1 MRKLQLMLL
10 SFFMLINM
18 NVQGQLFDELLN
30 VKYKPG
36 FAILNNGDTLRG
48 AFEFNDCKQNYQMLV
63 FVDPVTL
70 TKSAYE
76 PKEVKYFVLDSLT
89 FQPKELKEG
98 LVFVRLLLY
107 DSLKVYLH
115 KRFFTSSVSSGVE
128 NQIMYEKPNGKYL
141 LVSFDNF
148 FPFKT
153 QVGNFFSDDPELSEK
168 IENNTYTKKDIFKIA
183 LDYNKWLRRDTK
195 KQHE

>member
-10 SFFMLINM
+10 SFFLLINM
-18 NVQGQLFDELLN
+18 NVQGQMLDEILN

-48 AFEFNDCKQNYQMLV
+48 AFEFNDCNQNYHMLV
-63 FVDPVTL
+63 YVDPITL

-76 PKEVKYFVLDSLT
+76 PQEVKYFVLDSLT
-89 FQPKELKEG
+89 FQPKKLKDG

-115 KRFFTSSVSSGVE
+115 KRF
-128 NQIMYEKPNGKYL
+128 Y
-141 LVSFDNF
+141 
-148 FPFKT
+148 
-153 QVGNFFSDDPELSEK
+153 
-168 IENNTYTKKDIFKIA
+168 
-183 LDYNKWLRRDTK
+183 
-195 KQHE
+195 